1 MTLAMTIGP
10 AVLILG
16 MGLLGALR
24 DLPRGILALTGVLFG
39 AALVNLWAEPLALDL
54 GRRLGNS
61 DTALLLRV
69 ASIAL
74 FSTVALVLGLGSGL
88 LLPRIEGATLATRA
102 AGALLGAFTGALA
115 CAYLLAYATHE
126 NPAFLKQIVD
136 SPVAS
141 VLQARLPIL
150 LALGA
155 GIIALAVVLRMLA
168 GLFGRRVVQAV
179 PSTAPAAPAQARQ
192 EADRQIADKIRERTR

>member
-39 AALVNLWAEPLALDL
+39 VALVNLWAEPLALDL
-54 GRRLGNS
+54 SRRLSNP

-88 LLPRIEGATLATRA
+88 LLPKIVGATLATRA

-115 CAYLLAYATHE
+115 CGYLLVYATHE
-126 NPAFLKQIVD
+126 NSAFLKQVAD
-136 SPVAS
+136 SPIAS
-141 VLQARLPIL
+141 VLQARLPLL

-155 GIIALAVVLRMLA
+155 GIIAFAVVLRMLVS
-168 GLFGRRVVQAV
+168 LFLRRAAHTV
-179 PSTAPAAPAQARQ
+179 PSTAPAAPAQGRQ
-192 EADRQIADKIRERTR
+192 EIDRQIADKIRERTR